1 MKAEKRTSHTAGRR
15 CDTCHTF
22 RAKTTA
28 PSQPPAISVQRAS
41 PITRKNPRRLALQA
55 DATRVTG
62 WSKVFGRAHFSSRVG
77 RLYKPMRHVSHF
89 WGENRRGCPTSRKRF
104 LFTLSHTGER
114 SHYTALHRHAT
125 RVTGGSKG
133 VERSHFSRRVGQR
146 YKPMRHVSQSSLQ
159 GHGPPVR
166 RARPH
171 PLFKKKAPC
180 RNLHHSAQAHEIRRR
195 SSRLGRV
202 GYS

>member
-89 WGENRRGCPTSRKRF
+89 GEKIGAAVQLPANVSSSRSPTQGKEAITR
-104 LFTLSHTGER
+104 L
-114 SHYTALHRHAT
+114 YTA
-125 RVTGGSKG
+125 
-133 VERSHFSRRVGQR
+133 
-146 YKPMRHVSQSSLQ
+146 MRHVSQAGQRGLNALTFQ
-159 GHGPPVR
+159 GESGSATSRCDTCHRVR
-166 RARPH
+166 FKVMDRPCGA
-171 PLFKKKAPC
+171 LVRIPC
-180 RNLHHSAQAHEIRRR
+180 SKRRHHAEISITVRKLTRSADE
-195 SSRLGRV
+195 V
-202 GYS
+202 PD